1 MTHYVYIVECSDGTL
16 YTGYTTDVGRRV
28 AEHNAGTGAKYTA
41 GRRPVTLRY
50 VEYHP
55 TRSDAQ
61 RREHEIK
68 SRSRRQKEQLV
79 PTASDQIAI
88 DCTRVDRPAD
98 GR

>member
-1 MTHYVYIVECSDGTL
+1 MSQYVYIVECADESL

-28 AEHNAGTGAKYTA
+28 REHDAGNGAKYTA

-55 TRSDAQ
+55 SKGAAM

-68 SRSRRQKEQLV
+68 SLTRTQKERLL
-79 PTASDQIAI
+79 PDESDRIGVAFSEQSQRA
-88 DCTRVDRPAD
+88 
-98 GR
+98 